1 MKKLLSFMAFV
12 LIFFGTVSL
21 GKATLVPYDGLWE
34 PTDGDVNYLT
44 FETTENR
51 DYNLYMF
58 NSSKTE
64 HLLIMSTNERK
75 ATIDIVY
82 YGDSGFFASKG
93 NNILLLG
100 NQPLFYLAYKV
111 SPDDQDFYWQY
122 SYEKFEDADNMYY
135 IIIGQNNKFDEIQM
149 VDARPETTTA
159 PPVPLPGTALLL
171 GSGLVG
177 VALVWRRRQRRL

>member
-21 GKATLVPYDGLWE
+21 GKATLVPYNGLWK

-44 FETTENR
+44 LETTQDR
-51 DYNLYMF
+51 AYNLYMTDSNKF
-58 NSSKTE
+58 NQ
-64 HLLIMSTNERK
+64 LLILSTNESN
-75 ATIDIVY
+75 ATIIIEFQNPY
-82 YGDSGFFASKG
+82 FIAIKG
-93 NNILLLG
+93 NQSISLG
-100 NQPLFYLAYKV
+100 NEPLFYLAYKA
-111 SPDDQDFYWQY
+111 SPDEQDFYWDY
-122 SYEKFEDADNMYY
+122 SYIKISDNMYK
-135 IIIGQNNKFDEIQM
+135 IMIGKNGNIDAIYSI
-149 VDARPETTTA
+149 DARPAITTA